1 MWQLERGKEMS
12 CFCVKAECSIKCKK
26 RPETEA
32 TFSLFMLFTITVQ
45 CIYMKKKAK
54 MMWFIMSVQRIKKRK
69 NIKYW
74 NYVGKRQTTFCPE
87 VEWLC
92 TFTTKEEKQLV
103 FVVLLLHLDLATCAQ
118 LLSFDFLLWFCYK
131 KKKKAKT
138 QLLFKNDQKIT

>member
-103 FVVLLLHLDLATCAQ
+103 FVVFFTWTWQ
-118 LLSFDFLLWFCYK
+118 PVLSFSLLISYCDFVIK
-131 KKKKAKT
+131 KKKK
-138 QLLFKNDQKIT
+138 QKHNCFLKMIRR